1 MRGHELGEMGWRLKL
16 QSLVL
21 TGQIKSNDTVICH
34 SAGMVAQ
41 VRAWLAAHSL
51 AMVKIVVKS

>member
-1 MRGHELGEMGWRLKL
+1 MGWRLKL

-51 AMVKIVVKS
+51 GMVKIVVKP